1 MEIMELEKILNNVF
15 INFDGKY
22 SIYANDFNGNIL
34 KLNSSKKYNAASC
47 IKVYILLAFLK
58 KVYEEKIDINT
69 KINYEQSNY
78 VNGSGVLQYL
88 TPGLELSLK
97 DMATLMMIIS
107 DNVATNIMI
116 DYLGIDYIN
125 STIKELGLLN
135 SKLYS
140 KFESCEN
147 KVFGETT
154 TEDYGKVFELIANR
168 KLWNESMTDEIIEIL
183 KNQKY
188 TEMVGDGIPKIYI
201 DTENEFVKNVITK
214 SGKYQSVR
222 NDGGLVITKYGQYIL
237 IIFIKDFNDE
247 NYLND
252 EDIYNYG
259 RKISNIIFDRYIALN
274 GKFIK

>member
-1 MEIMELEKILNNVF
+1 MKIMELEKILNNVF

-22 SIYANDFNGNIL
+22 SIYANDFNGNVL
-34 KLNSSKKYNAASC
+34 KLNSCEKYNAASC

-97 DMATLMMIIS
+97 DTATLMMIIS

-116 DYLGIDYIN
+116 DYVGIDYIN
-125 STIKELGLLN
+125 NTINELGLLN
-135 SKLYS
+135 TKLYS
-140 KFESCEN
+140 KFESCED

-154 TEDYGKVFELIANR
+154 AEDYGKVFELIANR

-188 TEMVGDGIPKIYI
+188 TEMVGDGIPKVYI

-222 NDGGLVITKYGQYIL
+222 NDGGIVNTKYGQYIL
-237 IIFIKDFNDE
+237 IIFIKDFNDQD
-247 NYLND
+247 YLND

-259 RKISNIIFDRYIALN
+259 RKISNTIFDRYIALN

>member
-1 MEIMELEKILNNVF
+1 MELEKILNNVF

-22 SIYANDFNGNIL
+22 SIYANDFNGNVL
-34 KLNSSKKYNAASC
+34 KLNSSEKYNAASC
-47 IKVYILLAFLK
+47 IKVYILIAFLK
-58 KVYEEKIDINT
+58 KVYEEKKDINT
-69 KINYEQSNY
+69 KIKYEQENY
-78 VNGSGVLQYL
+78 VNGSGILQYL

-97 DMATLMMIIS
+97 DIATLMMIIS

-116 DYLGIDYIN
+116 DYIGIDYIN
-125 STIKELGLLN
+125 NTINELGLLN
-135 SKLYS
+135 TKLYS
-140 KFESCEN
+140 KFESCED

-154 TEDYGKVFELIANR
+154 AEDYGKVFELIANR

-188 TEMVGDGIPKIYI
+188 TEMVGDGIPKVYI

-222 NDGGLVITKYGQYIL
+222 NDGGIVITKYGQYIL
-237 IIFIKDFNDE
+237 IIFIKDFNDQD
-247 NYLND
+247 YLND

>member
-1 MEIMELEKILNNVF
+1 MKIMELEKILNNVF

-22 SIYANDFNGNIL
+22 SIYANDFNGNVL
-34 KLNSSKKYNAASC
+34 KLNSSEKYNAASC
-47 IKVYILLAFLK
+47 IKVYILIAFLK
-58 KVYEEKIDINT
+58 KVYEEKKDINT
-69 KINYEQSNY
+69 KIKYEQENY
-78 VNGSGVLQYL
+78 VNGSGILQYL

-97 DMATLMMIIS
+97 DIATLMMIIS

-116 DYLGIDYIN
+116 DYIGIDYIN
-125 STIKELGLLN
+125 NTINELGLLN
-135 SKLYS
+135 TKLYS
-140 KFESCEN
+140 KFEFCED

-154 TEDYGKVFELIANR
+154 AEDYGKVFELIANR

-188 TEMVGDGIPKIYI
+188 TEMVGDGILKIYI

-222 NDGGLVITKYGQYIL
+222 NDGGIVITKYGQYIL
-237 IIFIKDFNDE
+237 IIFIKDFNDQD
-247 NYLND
+247 YLND

>member
-1 MEIMELEKILNNVF
+1 MVIMELEKILNDVF
-15 INFDGKY
+15 INFEGNY
-22 SIYANDFNGNIL
+22 SIYANDLNGNIL
-34 KLNSSKKYNAASC
+34 KINSSEKYNAASC
-47 IKVYILLAFLK
+47 IKVYILLSFLK

-69 KINYEQSNY
+69 KIKYEQSNY

-116 DYLGIDYIN
+116 DYVGINYIN
-125 STIKELGLLN
+125 NTIKELGLSN
-135 SKLYS
+135 TKLYS
-140 KFESCEN
+140 KFESCED
-147 KVFGETT
+147 KTFGETT
-154 TEDYGKVFELIANR
+154 AEDYGKVFELIENR
-168 KLWNESMTDEIIEIL
+168 KLWSESMTDEIIEIL

-188 TEMVGDGIPKIYI
+188 TEMVGDGIPRVYI

-237 IIFIKDFNDE
+237 IIFIKDFNDQD
-247 NYLND
+247 YLND

>member
-1 MEIMELEKILNNVF
+1 MELEKILNNVF

-34 KLNSSKKYNAASC
+34 KLNSSEKYNAASC

-78 VNGSGVLQYL
+78 VNGSGILQYL

-97 DMATLMMIIS
+97 DMAILMMIIS

-116 DYLGIDYIN
+116 DYIGIDYIN
-125 STIKELGLLN
+125 NTINELGLLN
-135 SKLYS
+135 TKLYS
-140 KFESCEN
+140 KFESCED

-154 TEDYGKVFELIANR
+154 AEDYGEVFKLIVNR

-188 TEMVGDGIPKIYI
+188 TEMVGDGIPKVYI

-237 IIFIKDFNDE
+237 IIFIKDFNDQD
-247 NYLND
+247 YLND

-259 RKISNIIFDRYIALN
+259 RKISNTIFDRYIALN

>member
-1 MEIMELEKILNNVF
+1 
-15 INFDGKY
+15 
-22 SIYANDFNGNIL
+22 
-34 KLNSSKKYNAASC
+34 
-47 IKVYILLAFLK
+47 
-58 KVYEEKIDINT
+58 
-69 KINYEQSNY
+69 
-78 VNGSGVLQYL
+78 
-88 TPGLELSLK
+88 
-97 DMATLMMIIS
+97 MATLMMIIS

-116 DYLGIDYIN
+116 DYVGIDYIN
-125 STIKELGLLN
+125 NTINELGLLN
-135 SKLYS
+135 TKLYS
-140 KFESCEN
+140 KFESCED

-154 TEDYGKVFELIANR
+154 AEDYGKVFELIANR
-168 KLWNESMTDEIIEIL
+168 KLWNKSMTDEIIEIL

-222 NDGGLVITKYGQYIL
+222 NDGGVVITKYGQYIL

>member
-1 MEIMELEKILNNVF
+1 MKIMELEKILNNVF

-22 SIYANDFNGNIL
+22 SIYANDFNGNVL
-34 KLNSSKKYNAASC
+34 KLNSSEKYNAASC
-47 IKVYILLAFLK
+47 IKVYILIAFLK
-58 KVYEEKIDINT
+58 KVYEEKKDINT
-69 KINYEQSNY
+69 KIKYEQENY
-78 VNGSGVLQYL
+78 VNGSGILQYL

-97 DMATLMMIIS
+97 DIATLMMIIS

-116 DYLGIDYIN
+116 DYIGIDYIN
-125 STIKELGLLN
+125 NTINELGLLN
-135 SKLYS
+135 TKLYS
-140 KFESCEN
+140 KFESCED

-154 TEDYGKVFELIANR
+154 AEDYGKVFELIANR

-188 TEMVGDGIPKIYI
+188 TEMVGDGIPRVYI

-222 NDGGLVITKYGQYIL
+222 NDGGIVITKYGQYIL
-237 IIFIKDFNDE
+237 IIFIKDFNDQD
-247 NYLND
+247 YLND